1 MPKQLAVVILVAT
14 GLPALIAGLVAFA
27 SPGRVEAVP
36 AFARQYDL
44 QCNACHTRPPRL
56 NRFGEQFHMM
66 GFQIPGA
73 SRPDRPVGG
82 LQGDGA
88 GKTSIDS
95 LALRVVGG
103 LFEYSESPRET
114 ETKLEPPHEVEFFI
128 ARPITPS
135 FS

>member
-1 MPKQLAVVILVAT
+1 MLKQLAVVILVAT

-66 GFQIPGA
+66 GFQIPSA
-73 SRPDRPVGG
+73 SRPDGLVGS
-82 LQGDGA
+82 LKDDGA
-88 GKTSIDS
+88 LKTVIDS
-95 LALRVVGG
+95 LALRISGG

-114 ETKLEPPHEVEFFI
+114 EVKFEPP
-128 ARPITPS
+128 
-135 FS
+135 

>member
-1 MPKQLAVVILVAT
+1 MLKRLTVVLFIAAGLLALLAELVAV
-14 GLPALIAGLVAFA
+14 AG
-27 SPGRVEAVP
+27 PGRAEAVP

-73 SRPDRPVGG
+73 SRPDG
-82 LQGDGA
+82 LLGSLKEDGPA
-88 GKTSIDS
+88 KTVIDS

-114 ETKLEPPHEVEFFI
+114 EAKL
-128 ARPITPS
+128 
-135 FS
+135 